1 MTTFFRTLVILAGV
15 MLVAAPTAAMASVVA
30 DTFTQQYGTTTA
42 EHHTLLEGEP
52 LDLERFPTTYKVE
65 VQGGVPELGVYRL
78 VETRPVIEVNFDD
91 ETIQFYCEVVLEKSS
106 RELEEFDDDHLRDT
120 RAIIL
125 TPYLDHIEAIPFEE
139 LAQTIPCPAE
149 INYQQE

>member
-1 MTTFFRTLVILAGV
+1 MTRHDPATALFVGFVITIT
-15 MLVAAPTAAMASVVA
+15 PTTTMASTVDDAVIN
-30 DTFTQQYGTTTA
+30 TFGEATA
-42 EHHTLLEGEP
+42 EQHTPPEGNR
-52 LDLERFPTTYKVE
+52 LDIERFPTTYKME